1 MGSWDLGRRLGMGE
15 VEITQELSYG
25 MGSMVLPTV
34 FLLGGVLGAAVV
46 WVVEWIG
53 RGHNDI

>member
-1 MGSWDLGRRLGMGE
+1 MGE

-25 MGSMVLPTV
+25 MGSVVLPTV